1 MEKVAM
7 SYRNH
12 LRQASDLKT
21 PPADTRAGFVEMAV
35 ERSARAV
42 PYVSE
47 AKALHA
53 AASNTESPE
62 QLLGLSAIRS
72 GLISAAGISDKASGH
87 MLDEDK
93 TQAINDLIANHLET
107 AGSSYIEELVYRFL
121 LTKGDTLG
129 GSMRNVT
136 GTLAGR
142 KLIRGILSALNLA
155 GVPYSWRAS
164 AKSGWISSTPEDAGI
179 EAQLRSLAW
188 SNCKGPRVLLFNCNA
203 PMVGKNID
211 YCLLSCDPATYEESI
226 GNPNS
231 YIALGELKGGNDPA
245 GADEHWKTASKA
257 LMRIRAGFASNEK
270 LPSTF
275 FIGAA
280 IVADM
285 ANEIWKELE
294 EGTLTNAAN
303 LTNPNQLASVCS
315 WLIGV

>member
-1 MEKVAM
+1 M

-142 KLIRGILSALNLA
+142 KLIRGILVGFPAHRKTRGSKLNYVLSLGQIA
-155 GVPYSWRAS
+155 RGRVSSYS
-164 AKSGWISSTPEDAGI
+164 
-179 EAQLRSLAW
+179 
-188 SNCKGPRVLLFNCNA
+188 
-203 PMVGKNID
+203 
-211 YCLLSCDPATYEESI
+211 
-226 GNPNS
+226 
-231 YIALGELKGGNDPA
+231 
-245 GADEHWKTASKA
+245 TA
-257 LMRIRAGFASNEK
+257 M
-270 LPSTF
+270 PQ
-275 FIGAA
+275 
-280 IVADM
+280 
-285 ANEIWKELE
+285 W
-294 EGTLTNAAN
+294 
-303 LTNPNQLASVCS
+303 
-315 WLIGV
+315 

>member
-1 MEKVAM
+1 M
-7 SYRNH
+7 SYHNH
-12 LRQASDLKT
+12 LSQASDLIT
-21 PPADTRAGFVEMAV
+21 PVADTRAGFVAMAV

-53 AASNTESPE
+53 VASNTETPD
-62 QLLGLSAIRS
+62 QLLSLNAIRS

-87 MLDEDK
+87 MQDEDK
-93 TQAINDLIANHLET
+93 TQAINELIANHLEA
-107 AGSSYIEELVYRFL
+107 AGSSYVEELVYRFL
-121 LTKGDTLG
+121 LTKGDSLG

-155 GVPYSWRAS
+155 GVPYAWRATV
-164 AKSGWISSTPEDAGI
+164 KSGWISATPEDAGI
-179 EAQLRSLAW
+179 EAQLRSLTW
-188 SNCKGPRVLLFNCNA
+188 TNCKGPRVLLFNCNV
-203 PMVGKNID
+203 PMVGKNVD
-211 YCLLSCDPATYEESI
+211 YCLLASEPATCDESI

-245 GADEHWKTASKA
+245 GADEHWKTAATA
-257 LMRIRAGFASNEK
+257 LNRIRGGFSSNERIP
-270 LPSTF
+270 LTF

-285 ANEIWKELE
+285 ANEIWEELE
-294 EGTLTNAAN
+294 NGTLTNAAN
-303 LTNPNQLASVCS
+303 LTNPHQLSSICS
-315 WLIGV
+315 WLIEL